1 VSAII
6 SSLIEKAD
14 EARAAARVPLE
25 FIDISAAN
33 GRVDFARIKAAGIH
47 GVWFH
52 ALEGNEDPAVAT
64 AKLLPEV
71 NAARAAGLLTG
82 AYQEVYPRHDRPSD
96 ADVQARQLAE
106 VHHALGCE
114 LLPWGVH
121 EDVRQDAIHLDA
133 AGRARCVSCARL
145 HRSALAAALEREGIL
160 YTGPGYWDLVS
171 QGLDVADFADALLV
185 VADYEPR
192 SAPRLPRGFARA
204 LLWQY
209 AGGAGVIGHVD
220 GVAGAVDRTV
230 LLGSIETLRA

>member
-1 VSAII
+1 V
-6 SSLIEKAD
+6 SLISGLERLAD

-25 FIDISAAN
+25 FIDLSAAN
-33 GRVDFARIKAAGIH
+33 GRPDYLRIKAAGIH

-52 ALEGNEDPAVAT
+52 ALEGNEDPVRAT
-64 AKLLPEV
+64 ARLLPEV
-71 NAARAAGLLTG
+71 NVARAAGLLTG

-121 EDVRQDAIHLDA
+121 EDVRQDAIRLDA
-133 AGRARCVSCARL
+133 AGRVRCVACARL
-145 HRSALAAALEREGIL
+145 HRSALAAALEREGIV
-160 YTGPGYWDLVS
+160 YTGPGYWDLIS
-171 QGLDVADFADALLV
+171 RGLDVADFGDALLV

-192 SAPRLPRGFARA
+192 TAPRLPRGFSRA

-209 AGGAGVIGHVD
+209 AGGEGVVGHVD

-230 LLGSIETLRA
+230 LLGSIDAIRA